1 MYKDKKKLLFGIMYI
16 IFGVI
21 LFLNVLLQNTV
32 VSDKIINLKFEQ
44 LTTGKDYSSEIRF
57 LENLPSII
65 YFVVMIICLIVC
77 ILVFVFKW
85 HEENKTIMALN
96 ILTIVTLVFGL
107 RGINFIIAAI
117 EGIVLIITYIKER

>member
-1 MYKDKKKLLFGIMYI
+1 
-16 IFGVI
+16 
-21 LFLNVLLQNTV
+21 
-32 VSDKIINLKFEQ
+32 
-44 LTTGKDYSSEIRF
+44 
-57 LENLPSII
+57 
-65 YFVVMIICLIVC
+65 MIICLIVC